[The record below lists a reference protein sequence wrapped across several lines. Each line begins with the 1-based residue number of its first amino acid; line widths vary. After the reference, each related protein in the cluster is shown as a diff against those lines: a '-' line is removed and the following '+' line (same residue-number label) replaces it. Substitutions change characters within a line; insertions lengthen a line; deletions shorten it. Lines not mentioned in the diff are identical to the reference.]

1 MGRACWRALP
11 LPSGDVRKLKFNLQA
26 LPAVGANGR
35 IRRAFQGLIR
45 DPDLEY
51 AIVDGPIVWGH
62 QHGADAKGG
71 SKIRLLADR
80 AAA

>member
-1 MGRACWRALP
+1 MVAFEELFKAL
-11 LPSGDVRKLKFNLQA
+11 SG
-26 LPAVGANGR
+26 
-35 IRRAFQGLIR
+35 

-51 AIVDGPIVWGH
+51 AIVDGPIVRGH

-71 SKIRLLADR
+71 AKIRLLADR